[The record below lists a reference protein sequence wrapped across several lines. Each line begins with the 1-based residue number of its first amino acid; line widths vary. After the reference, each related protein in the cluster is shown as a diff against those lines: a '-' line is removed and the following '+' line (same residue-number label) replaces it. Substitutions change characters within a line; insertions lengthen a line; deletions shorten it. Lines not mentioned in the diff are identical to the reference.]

1 MAFDRKSEREL
12 TDTEKLVIAR
22 IADMLPDGEC
32 RLKLLADTANA
43 TATTESLVAGSARII
58 FHIAGYQRPTY
69 AGQHS
74 FGVEGKLSDKDG
86 AELYVDLYA
95 DPNDHLLELEIIR
108 RDQGRIPGPNWS
120 SWVLY

>member
-32 RLKLLADTANA
+32 RLKLLADMANA

-58 FHIAGYQRPTY
+58 FRIAGYQRPTY
-69 AGQHS
+69 SGQHS

-86 AELYVDLYA
+86 AELYVDL
-95 DPNDHLLELEIIR
+95 
-108 RDQGRIPGPNWS
+108 
-120 SWVLY
+120 